1 MKEWRFYPGSLSIE
15 DNKIRKKN
23 TKSNSI
29 ERKKVKGGSVCVSI
43 YIYIYIY
50 IYKQHSSLS
59 FGFFFSNS

>member
-29 ERKKVKGGSVCVSI
+29 ERKKVKGGSV
-43 YIYIYIY
+43 YIYIYI
-50 IYKQHSSLS
+50 
-59 FGFFFSNS
+59 